1 MNAEKNILEIV
12 KKSNKIL
19 DKSFPVDLKSSKTKN
34 IYDNIIT
41 MIISECIKMITDM
54 GLTPV
59 TSRVENKVFRQQAL
73 SDSQVVGITVF
84 IGIFQIYVTQNLK
97 EFDKTRFADDNIK
110 IIKTLFVLED
120 LTKNK
125 ETIKI
130 IAHGTQQPGK
140 MFGSED
146 KTLKKILDTF
156 RSVVDDFIRNKGV
169 VGSKLKKTFPSYTK
183 AFRFYYE
190 TFTKM
195 YE

>member
-12 KKSNKIL
+12 KESNKIL

-41 MIISECIKMITDM
+41 MIINECIKMITDM

-84 IGIFQIYVTQNLK
+84 VGIFQIYVTQNLK
-97 EFDKTRFADDNIK
+97 EFDEARFSEDNIK

-140 MFGSED
+140 MFGNKD
-146 KTLKKILDTF
+146 KTLKKLLDTF
-156 RSVVDDFIRNKGV
+156 RIIVDDFIRNKGV
-169 VGSKLKKTFPSYTK
+169 VGSDLKKTFPSYTK

>member
-1 MNAEKNILEIV
+1 MIV
-12 KKSNKIL
+12 
-19 DKSFPVDLKSSKTKN
+19 
-34 IYDNIIT
+34 
-41 MIISECIKMITDM
+41 SECIKMITDM

-73 SDSQVVGITVF
+73 SDSQVVGITAF
-84 IGIFQIYVTQNLK
+84 IGIFQIYVIQNLK
-97 EFDKTRFADDNIK
+97 EFDKTRFSDDNIK
-110 IIKTLFVLED
+110 MINTLFVFED
-120 LTKNK
+120 LTKDK

-130 IAHGTQQPGK
+130 ISHGTNQPGK
-140 MFGSED
+140 MFGSDD

-169 VGSKLKKTFPSYTK
+169 ISPKLKKTFPSYTK

>member
-12 KKSNKIL
+12 KESNKIL
-19 DKSFPVDLKSSKTKN
+19 DKSFPVDLKSSKTEN

-41 MIISECIKMITDM
+41 MIVSECIKMITDM

-97 EFDKTRFADDNIK
+97 EFDKTRFSDDNIK
-110 IIKTLFVLED
+110 MIKTLFVLED

-130 IAHGTQQPGK
+130 ISHGTKQPGI
-140 MFGSED
+140 MFGNED
-146 KTLKKILDTF
+146 KNLIKILDTF
-156 RSVVDDFIRNKGV
+156 RVIVDDFIRNKGV
-169 VGSKLKKTFPSYTK
+169 VSSELKKTFPSYTK

-190 TFTKM
+190 TFSAM